1 MISFLLFIFLQVE
14 YYILSKINLMNLNKC
29 KQLTVVF
36 LLFSIAAC
44 QKNIEIIPQQAQKLP
59 SRMVTAWNTQIMHLI
74 KTSDGY
80 TLPVSSRAIAFCG
93 MAMYESILPAMP
105 HHLSLS
111 QSIPNFTYEK
121 MFNPNELIDVEISL
135 NAANADLCRH
145 LFKTAPFEEIIAI
158 NTFERLWLDNLD
170 KQWDDQAII
179 NRSIAWG
186 KSVAAALINLEIT
199 DDIAHE
205 GYYKNFTGNYEINP
219 AEYSWKPTPPH
230 YSNPLFPAWQYATP
244 IGVFTQNLMA
254 LPPFTFS
261 TDPESKMYS
270 DAMEV
275 YTMSQNL
282 SDEQKHM
289 AEFWDDEM
297 PLTSMGS
304 AGRWTSILSNY
315 ISDQNVNLEIAVNA
329 YVKSTLALYNAG
341 IISWQAKY
349 NFDRLRPISYIR
361 NYIDSDFDEYM
372 SATPGPEY
380 ISEHTLM
387 AFAAGSILNSI
398 FGQQA
403 FTDRCHAD
411 RQDINGTPR
420 SFNSFMHAAEE
431 CAISRLYAGTN
442 FRHSIKESERLGK
455 MCAKQVI
462 QNIRWKF

>member
-1 MISFLLFIFLQVE
+1 
-14 YYILSKINLMNLNKC
+14 MNLNKG

-36 LLFSIAAC
+36 LLFFIAAC
-44 QKNIEIIPQQAQKLP
+44 QKNIELIPQKAQLLS

-74 KTSDGY
+74 KTSEGY

-93 MAMYESILPAMP
+93 MSMYESILPAMP

-111 QSIPNFTYEK
+111 QSIPNFSYEK
-121 MFNPNELIDVEISL
+121 MFDPNEIIDVEIAF

-145 LFKTAPFEEIIAI
+145 LFKTAPFQEIISI
-158 NTFERLWLDNLD
+158 NNFERLWLENLS
-170 KQWDDQAII
+170 KQWTDQAIV

-186 KSVAAALINLEIT
+186 KTVASALINLEIT
-199 DDIAHE
+199 DDVAHE
-205 GYYKNFTGNYEINP
+205 GYFKNYSGNYEINP
-219 AEYSWKPTPPH
+219 SEYSWKPTPPNFS
-230 YSNPLFPAWQYATP
+230 YPLYPEWQHATP
-244 IGVFTQNLMA
+244 LGVFTKNLA
-254 LPPFTFS
+254 AIPPYTFS
-261 TDPESKMYS
+261 TNPESKFYN

-275 YTMSQNL
+275 YTMSQHL
-282 SDEQKHM
+282 DDEQKHM

-297 PLTSMGS
+297 PAKTMGS

-315 ISDQNVNLEIAVNA
+315 VSDQNVNLEIAVNA
-329 YVKSTLALYNAG
+329 YVKSALAAYNAG

-349 NFDRLRPISYIR
+349 NYDRLRPVTYIK
-361 NYIDSDFDEYM
+361 NHIDPNFNEYM
-372 SATPGPEY
+372 HATSGPEY
-380 ISEHTLM
+380 ICEHTLM

-398 FGQQA
+398 FGQKA

-442 FRHSIKESERLGK
+442 FRHSIKEAERLGK
-455 MCAKQVI
+455 MCGNQVI